1 MPEREEE
8 NTDSHKADE
17 GRPLCPFCGSPELSY
32 LEKHGKWQC
41 GKCERVLSHV
51 SRGSGGRRFSH
62 FVPTA
67 RFKSAP
73 GRATHTQQGRQAKVT
88 WQAVVAVIILLAIV
102 AFLLSRC

>member
-8 NTDSHKADE
+8 HTAGDRDGE
-17 GRPLCPFCGSPELSY
+17 GRPLCPFCGSPEVSY

-62 FVPTA
+62 YVPTPK
-67 RFKSAP
+67 FKSAP
-73 GRATHTQQGRQAKVT
+73 GRDTYVQKGRQAKVT
-88 WQAVVAVIILLAIV
+88 WQAVVVVVIAFAVV

>member
-1 MPEREEE
+1 MTKREEE
-8 NTDSHKADE
+8 HTDAPGAEE
-17 GRPLCPFCGSPELSY
+17 GRPLCHFCGSPEVSY

-41 GKCERVLSHV
+41 GNCERISPHV

-62 FVPTA
+62 YVPTP

-73 GRATHTQQGRQAKVT
+73 SGDRSVQTGRQAKIT
-88 WQAVVAVIILLAIV
+88 WQAVLVVVIAFAVV